1 MIRDKRM
8 QMLVAAHLEPITPF
22 LFKVSVASVLMREC
36 HGQTDTRR
44 SLGGSLQVRDIYESA
59 GVSSIVVIGGCGDY
73 FDVADIVI
81 SLEAYLPSEVTERAK
96 AIAAE
101 VPSSLG
107 DLEALKMTRPR
118 CVRPPGPKSP
128 TCTPWRAPDSMC
140 MLVGDSRF
148 APRRLIVFVPW
159 TPTTDPLH
167 RRLHSNLSVG
177 HESRTTAQCPR

>member
-22 LFKVSVASVLMREC
+22 LFKVSVASVLMREF
-36 HGQTDTRR
+36 HRQTDTRR

-118 CVRPPGPKSP
+118 CVRPPVPNP
-128 TCTPWRAPDSMC
+128 PPAPLGAPLTLCACS
-140 MLVGDSRF
+140 LVTLGSHHEGSLSLF
-148 APRRLIVFVPW
+148 LGRRLL
-159 TPTTDPLH
+159 THSTDAY
-167 RRLHSNLSVG
+167 
-177 HESRTTAQCPR
+177 TATSL